1 MLQEYMS
8 KMQLSSEREK
18 MASVELL
25 DAMVKKA
32 GGLVGLDKDDPPS
45 AARHRVLHR
54 VINLV
59 ATLCEDGDLRS
70 RAVEAHMLDLLLGFY
85 HCRAPGPGG
94 EEEKEEQEE
103 KEAQEEFK
111 CDVLKC
117 IINLIPA
124 LQADSKSSLPLV
136 ELLLKVV
143 RSAGNQ
149 ESQVSDPL
157 SNHAMIA
164 MVNLAQRAPSLHM
177 EMVERG
183 LESVLLSCLSRG
195 NVHQLHALKLMNVMC
210 TSGDDCRARLFS
222 ETLLAKTGA
231 LMRRCQELSIQPPLK
246 LSITMC
252 AKLLTGSDKRIW
264 GARGMGKMLSC
275 YLEKELGRVC
285 CMQGDTLL
293 REVKENLLLS
303 SQTLYTLVKNAA
315 EEEAA
320 RMHGEGVLLDCLEG
334 GMRLLK
340 VLEEGGGESPGESR
354 DKIRKVALEIH
365 LTLLKA
371 VGKFAERP
379 ACRDLLRKQR
389 YLKQL
394 VRSLQLAIAPG
405 AKEEEQDKMVMM
417 QGYAVSILL
426 CSSQSKEDAE
436 VVASCILQDLIE
448 QLAALRGAA
457 QTLALQLVYGLVRN
471 SNENLKRL
479 VSPQLLGYFACT
491 LREENDEKNV
501 QILKSLEMLTRVKDF
516 HIPLMQN
523 KITEALLANCQQQQQ
538 QQQQRLLLSLRC
550 LRNLSRGSSSVR
562 THLLRCDAPANL
574 CKHGRAQD
582 SKQRSLVLDAL
593 NSLSKDNSAAIMMVQ
608 SGVLGCAND
617 SIASILDRFL
627 SVSPVDTIPSQ
638 INSKSSSS
646 SSSNNNKNHSADVD
660 ELVLSLTIL
669 QRLSTSTRVLP
680 HLIES
685 GSSQLLCKVCNELI
699 EHVDLR
705 PREEEI
711 LLILCLALSPL
722 LTNETVVVDIPSKTW
737 KVLRAAL
744 ERSVQDSLGQPAR
757 DSSSVSLPQVT
768 LFEVL
773 FAIRNLTIKSVTRAP
788 MVDENFLPLL
798 ARCINNHRE
807 DTTISTFAAQALLDI
822 VTDKKCLSSREK
834 KIGEEM
840 SRHLGEDFLGH
851 IILSS
856 RRMRPSSPDEE
867 DLLLVM

>member
-1 MLQEYMS
+1 MSSPARDFDGLNDNETLAMLQEYMS

-417 QGYAVSILL
+417 QGYAVSPWDRPAPSAPPIFSVLT
-426 CSSQSKEDAE
+426 SSFLASCQSKEDAE

-523 KITEALLANCQQQQQ
+523 KITEALLANCQ
-538 QQQQRLLLSLRC
+538 
-550 LRNLSRGSSSVR
+550 
-562 THLLRCDAPANL
+562 
-574 CKHGRAQD
+574 
-582 SKQRSLVLDAL
+582 
-593 NSLSKDNSAAIMMVQ
+593 
-608 SGVLGCAND
+608 
-617 SIASILDRFL
+617 
-627 SVSPVDTIPSQ
+627 

-722 LTNETVVVDIPSKTW
+722 LTNETVVVALTSLPPDIPSKTW
-737 KVLRAAL
+737 K
-744 ERSVQDSLGQPAR
+744 DSLGQPAR

-773 FAIRNLTIKSVTRAP
+773 FAIRNLTIKSVTR
-788 MVDENFLPLL
+788 
-798 ARCINNHRE
+798 
-807 DTTISTFAAQALLDI
+807 
-822 VTDKKCLSSREK
+822 
-834 KIGEEM
+834 
-840 SRHLGEDFLGH
+840 
-851 IILSS
+851 
-856 RRMRPSSPDEE
+856 
-867 DLLLVM
+867 